1 VSEVVALD
9 PRAVYQG
16 REGGGDG
23 NARGADGASA
33 AGTRGGRQGDGKGA
47 VGGDGGGGGA
57 GDSRGD
63 GEGGG
68 GSGGGFALRF
78 DALEV
83 LFKVLK
89 SGGSSEATIATVRPW
104 HGAATAPRPTPE

>member
-23 NARGADGASA
+23 DARGADGASA
-33 AGTRGGRQGDGKGA
+33 AGTRGGRQGDG
-47 VGGDGGGGGA
+47 GGGGA

-68 GSGGGFALRF
+68 GGGGGFALRF

-83 LFKVLK
+83 LFQVSK